1 MRSPSLAGRLS
12 LTVVL
17 LVVITLALLGALTL
31 VVTHHGIS
39 AAVQSAD
46 LRMATVV
53 ARALA
58 QYVSDA
64 ESVVREAPGRPKLRA
79 EIGRADWPEVT
90 RVLSN
95 LLASFTQFDHVLVQ
109 DAAGVVR
116 ACVPCPDAVG
126 QDLSSGGLFRAAL
139 LSTSVRVG
147 GVEAFGPERRP
158 VVPIAASVRDEK
170 GRVAGV
176 LVAALSTSALGRFV
190 SHLGGDEG
198 GRIVIADGAGE
209 LVATSDEA
217 GAAAA
222 ASLAR
227 ALVAMA
233 PGPVEFRSPT
243 DDTPF
248 LGGRVPVSRLGWT
261 VVVARPAAAV
271 HAPVNG
277 IARWLMAM
285 LLACAGAGAL
295 AGVLLSRSLT
305 RPLRRLSEVA
315 ERLADG
321 DFTARAAPAGGRE
334 IAAVGAAL
342 NRLAEELQRSYGS
355 FRLMFERNPL
365 PMWVF
370 DLETLYFLEVN
381 QTAVSHYGYSRDEFL
396 RMRIT
401 EIRPPEEAERV
412 RQAFAVDGDDLKR
425 HGHWIHRRKNG
436 ELMDV
441 ESASHLI
448 EFGGRRARLVVV
460 SDVTA
465 RMQTEAEI
473 RGLNE
478 SLEQRVAE
486 RTAQLAAA
494 NGELEAFTYTV
505 SHDLKAPLRGLAG
518 FALALREDHADRLD
532 DDGRRY
538 LRLIEAGA
546 IRMGELIDDLLRYS
560 RVERR
565 PMTRRRVSLR
575 PLVEGVCEEHAD
587 DIQQGGLVLDRRVD
601 AEFVECEHEGL
612 REALRNLIGNAV
624 KFTPSGGTITVGAR
638 ADAGAT
644 LLWVADTG
652 IGFDMKHHDRIFQIF
667 ERLQRQE
674 DYAGTGVGLAIV
686 RKVAERHHGRVW
698 AESEPGKGS
707 TFFLSLPTTTEGDP

>member
-1 MRSPSLAGRLS
+1 
-12 LTVVL
+12 
-17 LVVITLALLGALTL
+17 
-31 VVTHHGIS
+31 
-39 AAVQSAD
+39 
-46 LRMATVV
+46 
-53 ARALA
+53 
-58 QYVSDA
+58 
-64 ESVVREAPGRPKLRA
+64 
-79 EIGRADWPEVT
+79 
-90 RVLSN
+90 
-95 LLASFTQFDHVLVQ
+95 
-109 DAAGVVR
+109 
-116 ACVPCPDAVG
+116 
-126 QDLSSGGLFRAAL
+126 
-139 LSTSVRVG
+139 
-147 GVEAFGPERRP
+147 
-158 VVPIAASVRDEK
+158 
-170 GRVAGV
+170 
-176 LVAALSTSALGRFV
+176 
-190 SHLGGDEG
+190 
-198 GRIVIADGAGE
+198 
-209 LVATSDEA
+209 
-217 GAAAA
+217 
-222 ASLAR
+222 
-227 ALVAMA
+227 
-233 PGPVEFRSPT
+233 
-243 DDTPF
+243 
-248 LGGRVPVSRLGWT
+248 
-261 VVVARPAAAV
+261 
-271 HAPVNG
+271 
-277 IARWLMAM
+277 
-285 LLACAGAGAL
+285 
-295 AGVLLSRSLT
+295 
-305 RPLRRLSEVA
+305 
-315 ERLADG
+315 
-321 DFTARAAPAGGRE
+321 
-334 IAAVGAAL
+334 
-342 NRLAEELQRSYGS
+342 
-355 FRLMFERNPL
+355 MFERNPL

>member
-1 MRSPSLAGRLS
+1 MRSPSLSGRLT

-17 LVVITLALLGALTL
+17 LVVISLALLGAFTL
-31 VVTHHGIS
+31 AVTQHGIS
-39 AAVQSAD
+39 TAVQSAD

-79 EIGRADWPEVT
+79 EIQRADWPEVT
-90 RVLSN
+90 RVLTN
-95 LLASFTQFDHVLVQ
+95 LLRSFTQFDHVLIH
-109 DAAGVVR
+109 DAAGIVR

-126 QDLSSGGLFRAAL
+126 QDLSSRDLFRATRAG
-139 LSTSVRVG
+139 TSVRVG

-158 VVPIAASVRDEK
+158 VVPIAAPVLDEE
-170 GRVAGV
+170 GRTTGV
-176 LVAALSTSALGRFV
+176 LVAALSTSALGRVV
-190 SHLGGDEG
+190 SQLGPDEG
-198 GRIVIADGAGE
+198 VRILIVDGAGE
-209 LVATSDEA
+209 LVATSDET
-217 GAAAA
+217 GATAA

-227 ALVAMA
+227 DLAAMA
-233 PGPVEFRSPT
+233 PGSVEFRWPS
-243 DDTPF
+243 DGTPF
-248 LGGRVPVSRLGWT
+248 LGAHVPVSRLGWR

-277 IARWLMAM
+277 LARWLVAM

-305 RPLRRLSEVA
+305 RPLLRLSEVA

-321 DFTARAAPAGGRE
+321 DFTARTVTAGGRE
-334 IAAVGAAL
+334 IAAVGAAF
-342 NRLAEELQRSYGS
+342 NRMAEELQRSHGS

-381 QTAVSHYGYSRDEFL
+381 QTALSHYGYSRDEFL

-401 EIRPPEEAERV
+401 EIRPPEEVERV
-412 RQAFAVDGDDLKR
+412 RRAFAVDLADLEL
-425 HGHWIHRRKNG
+425 HGHWIHRRKSG

-460 SDVTA
+460 SDITA
-465 RMQTEAEI
+465 RVQTEAEI

-505 SHDLKAPLRGLAG
+505 SHDLKAPLRGMAG
-518 FALALREDHADRLD
+518 FAVALREDHAHRLD
-532 DDGRRY
+532 DEGRRY
-538 LRLIEAGA
+538 LGIIEAGA
-546 IRMGELIDDLLRYS
+546 TRMGELIDDLLKYS
-560 RVERR
+560 RIERR
-565 PMTRRRVSLR
+565 PMVRRRLPLR
-575 PLVEGVCEEHAD
+575 PLVDQICEELAD
-587 DIQQGGLVLDRRVD
+587 EVGQGGLVLDRKVD

-624 KFTPSGGTITVGAR
+624 KFTPPGGTVTVGAR
-638 ADAGAT
+638 ADASAT
-644 LLWVADTG
+644 VLWVADTG
-652 IGFDMKHHDRIFQIF
+652 IGFDMMYHDRIFQIF

-686 RKVAERHHGRVW
+686 RKVAERHRGRVW

-707 TFFLSLPTTTEGDP
+707 TFFLSLPTSTEGDP